1 MSKKKGVSRKKGTA
15 FELVVRDISKAIS
28 PASIVLHGKWLN
40 GPDGRRDCDVYINS
54 TINGKP
60 NKLLIECKDYKKP
73 VGVSFIDALDS
84 KRHDLDI
91 DGAIICSNSG
101 FTKAA
106 LSKAERKGIG
116 LIAVLKSG
124 DTRIRYKLLDNIY
137 IRHVK
142 ALTVK
147 MGFGL
152 LKFQQL
158 NEDSIIHATFQGLP
172 ILNWVYKQVELL
184 MKYNIFVKG
193 DIQHSQRLVKPIT
206 IQTRQGDLEITSI
219 NFQTTITGCWL
230 QQKLELDSSGAIY
243 NWLSKSI
250 KISPNGKTTF
260 SHKGINFY
268 EGLIVKSVPQS
279 QLDLL
284 KPNKLSPGERTLSW
298 TMMTKIVDDNDVPD
312 LLEHIHEEDRSPII
326 DDLIS
331 ENFTSDMSFQIDKPD
346 QLICKTNPM

>member
-28 PASIVLHGKWLN
+28 PASVVLHGKWLN

-124 DTRIRYKLLDNIY
+124 DNRIRYKLLDNIY

-142 ALTVK
+142 PVTVNMSLHFTK
-147 MGFGL
+147 SVKL
-152 LKFQQL
+152 HSDDVISVTH
-158 NEDSIIHATFQGLP
+158 NGLP
-172 ILNWVYKQVELL
+172 LINWGYKQIESIL
-184 MKYNIFVKG
+184 
-193 DIQHSQRLVKPIT
+193 IQNQIVSGAIKLSQRMINPI
-206 IQTRQGDLEITSI
+206 IVQTPIGDQELIKLDFIFTVS
-219 NFQTTITGCWL
+219 GCWIR
-230 QQKLELDSSGAIY
+230 QKLELDSTCAIY
-243 NWLSKSI
+243 NWLKKTI
-250 KISPNGKTTF
+250 KIAPFQNGTF
-260 SHKGINFY
+260 TFKDLNWY
-268 EGLIVKSVPQS
+268 EGEFVETVPMS
-279 QLDLL
+279 QLDLYKRNNL
-284 KPNKLSPGERTLSW
+284 EQNEGSFSLS
-298 TMMTKIVDDNDVPD
+298 MITKTSIEDKDVPN
-312 LLEHIHEEDRSPII
+312 LINYIHEEDRSLLI
-326 DDLIS
+326 DGLTS
-331 ENFTSDMSFQIDKPD
+331 ESFYFR
-346 QLICKTNPM
+346 